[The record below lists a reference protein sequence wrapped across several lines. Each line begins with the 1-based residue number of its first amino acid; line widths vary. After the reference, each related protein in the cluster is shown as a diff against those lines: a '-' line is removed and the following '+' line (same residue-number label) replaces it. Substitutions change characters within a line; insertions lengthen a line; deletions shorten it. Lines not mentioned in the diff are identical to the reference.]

1 MLQPKDQKNLIVS
14 SATKDMDQWDLTLLK
29 VIQIGTTTLKNNL
42 ALSGKVEHWLT
53 LAYNNSIPGYIP

>member
-1 MLQPKDQKNLIVS
+1 
-14 SATKDMDQWDLTLLK
+14 MDQWDLTLLK